1 MTLSGFF
8 FIVITMQLND
18 SLKTIKGIGDKLQE
32 LFTKLNVNSVGELMT
47 FYPVRYEDYKLPQD
61 INTIKD
67 GDTCV
72 ICACVSNVK
81 APSAKSRIKVV
92 TCKAND
98 PTGEVDLIWF
108 NQPYVKYELKAGYHY
123 IFRGKAVAKNKGITI
138 EQAKIYRREDYFKL
152 QNSLQPVYSLTKGLT
167 NNAVAKAVKQ
177 ALVLAEDF
185 PEYIPSKIRKEYD
198 CISKKHALNEIHF
211 PKSEE
216 TMLEARR
223 SLVFEEFF
231 LFGIF
236 LRTMAKGREIAKS
249 EAVIKD
255 VSNCDRLIAELPF
268 NLTKGQL
275 EAFESIKADMTSGK
289 VMARLIQGDVGSG
302 KTIIAVLAMLLCGS
316 NGYQAAIMAPTEVLA
331 EQHFGSMNGIFERFG
346 LKCVLLTGSM
356 TAKEKK
362 EAYSKISNHEADI
375 IIGTHTL
382 FQEKLEFDN
391 LALCI
396 TDEQH
401 RFGVKQREKLGKK
414 GLNPHILVMS
424 ATPIPRTLAMM
435 LYGDMDISL
444 VKELPAD
451 RLPIKNCVV
460 GPEYRPTAYKFMA
473 EQVKQGRQ
481 CYVIC
486 PMVDETEGSDG
497 ENVTDYSQ
505 QLQETYGEEIKV
517 GMLHGKMKAAE
528 KNAIMQSFANGEI
541 DILVSTTVVEVG
553 VNVPNATV
561 MMIENSERFGL
572 AQLHQLRGRV
582 GRGQWQSYCIFM
594 YGQKSDDTTERLN
607 ILKTSNDGFYIAN
620 EDLRLRGPGDL
631 FGIRQSGELY
641 FKIGDIYND
650 SEVLGS
656 AYSAAKE
663 VSDKEAEAIMQSLF
677 ESSAKEVFKFLENYA
692 TI

>member
-1 MTLSGFF
+1 
-8 FIVITMQLND
+8 MQLND
-18 SLKTIKGIGDKLQE
+18 SVKTIKGIGDKLQE
-32 LFTKLNVNSVGELMT
+32 LFAKVSVNSVGELMT
-47 FYPVRYEDYKLPQD
+47 YYPVRYEDYKLPQD
-61 INTIKD
+61 INTVRD
-67 GDTCV
+67 GETCV

-81 APSAKSRIKVV
+81 DNGTKSRIKVI

-98 PTGEVDLIWF
+98 PTGEVELVWF

-123 IFRGKAVAKNKGITI
+123 IFRGKVVQKGKKLSV

-167 NNAVAKAVKQ
+167 NNAITKAMKQ

-185 PEYIPSKIRKEYD
+185 PEYLPSATRKKYD
-198 CISKKHALNEIHF
+198 VLKKKHALQEIHF

-231 LFGIF
+231 LFGVF
-236 LRTMAKGREIAKS
+236 LRAMSKGRECAKS
-249 EAVIKD
+249 EAVITDNGMCEK
-255 VSNCDRLIAELPF
+255 LMGELPF
-268 NLTKGQL
+268 KLTKGQL
-275 EAFESIKADMTSGK
+275 EAFENIKKDMTSGN
-289 VMARLIQGDVGSG
+289 VMARLVQGDVGSG
-302 KTIIAVLAMLLCGS
+302 KTIIAVLAMLLCAS

-331 EQHFGSMNGIFERFG
+331 EQHYSSMYGVFKRYG
-346 LKCVLLTGSM
+346 LKCELLTGSM

-362 EAYSKISNHEADI
+362 EAYARIAAHEADI

-414 GLNPHILVMS
+414 GMNPHILVMS

-451 RLPIKNCVV
+451 RLAIKNCVV

-486 PMVDETEGSDG
+486 PMVDETEESDG
-497 ENVTDYSQ
+497 ENVTDYSAR
-505 QLQETYGEEIKV
+505 LQETFGDEIRV
-517 GMLHGKMKAAE
+517 GMLHGKMKPTE
-528 KNAIMQSFANGEI
+528 KNIIMHKFSTGEI

-561 MMIENSERFGL
+561 MMIENADRFGL

-582 GRGQWQSYCIFM
+582 GRGAYQSYCIFM
-594 YGQKSDDTTERLN
+594 YGNKSDDALERLN

-620 EDLRLRGPGDL
+620 EDLKLRGPGDL

-650 SEVLGS
+650 SDVLTK
-656 AYSAAKE
+656 AYEAAHE
-663 VSDKEAEAIMQSLF
+663 LTDKEADEVMRKLY